1 MSHVQVTTHYRVEWL
16 LPNQEVRYNEAE
28 IFDSMT
34 AATTAAEKIK
44 RDTLEPY
51 AKLTRRWL
59 VGADYRI
66 VTVAIRRTV
75 RTGG

>member
-28 IFDSMT
+28 LYETMSAAT
-34 AATTAAEKIK
+34 AAAEQIK
-44 RDTLEPY
+44 AEVLAPY

-59 VGADYRI
+59 CADYRI
-66 VTVAIRRTV
+66 AIVEVRRTV
-75 RTGG
+75 QGGA